1 MGYSK
6 YRSSRYGKSIKSK
19 IFGFFIKWS
28 IMLAAIVGLG
38 AWFLYSSFGDSIDI
52 VKDYKAHVRN
62 NITEYKTAKANAID
76 SSVRASL
83 GIPTRNAPGA
93 SNPTFSKPETEV
105 NAPISTSPEPT
116 AKAPTPSSD
125 QPQAKLELSE
135 EAKALPA
142 LDMEFY
148 YDNTNA
154 PTDLVKSL
162 DIIAKASAKWT
173 YACNIRFVFK
183 GEKHADYVSTANT
196 LHGDKGIVKWATQM
210 NGDTIGE
217 AHMGSEHGPV
227 KNFVMELNS
236 EYFKGNKEQ
245 DLILTTTHEMGH
257 VIGLDHS
264 NNSKSIMYFQSGGKQ
279 TLQSSDQAMCLY
291 LRARWSGMSQSQAAA
306 KYNLV
311 F

>member
-1 MGYSK
+1 MAYSK

-19 IFGFFIKWS
+19 IIGFILKWS
-28 IMLAAIVGLG
+28 IILGVIAGLG
-38 AWFLYSSFGDSIDI
+38 IWFFYSSLGDSVEI
-52 VKDYKAHVRN
+52 VKDYKEHIRN
-62 NITEYKTAKANAID
+62 KVAQYKNEKVNAID

-83 GIPTRNAPGA
+83 GIPTKNAPGA
-93 SNPTFSKPETEV
+93 SNPTYSMPEKEV
-105 NAPISTSPEPT
+105 NVPPPV
-116 AKAPTPSSD
+116 KAPDPSSNKD
-125 QPQAKLELSE
+125 TPPDATQAKLEVSE
-135 EAKALPA
+135 EAKMWPELN
-142 LDMEFY
+142 LEFY

-154 PTDLVKSL
+154 PTDLNKSL
-162 DIIAKASAKWT
+162 EIIAKASAKWT
-173 YACNIRFVFK
+173 YACNIKFVFK

-196 LHGDKGIVKWATQM
+196 LHGNTGIVKWATQM

-217 AHMGSEHGPV
+217 AHLGSESGPV

-236 EYFKGNKEQ
+236 EYFKGNKES

-279 TLQSSDQAMCLY
+279 SLQSSDQAMCLY
-291 LRARWSGMSQSQAAA
+291 LRARWSGMSQAQAAS